1 MLYQQHMHLRIDAEM
16 MPNPEQ
22 EEVDH
27 DAVISVV
34 EFQEKAF
41 KKAET
46 KAQKQERKCTI
57 GSISKVSFLKD
68 RKFFWRIQP
77 RSSTKEKSLMPGL
90 DPTRSTDCHLGKG
103 IYELVNEKGKI

>member
-34 EFQEKAF
+34 ESQEKSF

-46 KAQKQERKCTI
+46 KAQKQERKCTT
-57 GSISKVSFLKD
+57 GSVSEASFLKD
-68 RKFFWRIQP
+68 QTEFFWRIQP

-90 DPTRSTDCHLGKG
+90 DPT
-103 IYELVNEKGKI
+103 